1 MSNVDQQDIDD
12 LLTNWSHAKE
22 QIADLEN
29 RIEKYKR
36 LATRI
41 LTRTNTDLLQGGTYT
56 LKKRIQA
63 RHTLGQKDVPK
74 EVWSRYAKRSEFPV
88 FYLSKK

>member
-41 LTRTNTDLLQGGTYT
+41 LTRTNTDLLQGDNYT
-56 LKKRIQA
+56 LKKRIQT

-74 EVWSRYAKRSEFPV
+74 EVWSRYDKCSEFPV

>member
-41 LTRTNTDLLQGGTYT
+41 LTRTNTDLLQGDTYT
-56 LKKRIQA
+56 LKKRIQT

-74 EVWSRYAKRSEFPV
+74 EVWSRYAKCSEFPV

>member
-12 LLTNWSHAKE
+12 LLTSWSNAKE
-22 QIADLEN
+22 QIAGLEN
-29 RIEKYKR
+29 SIEKYKR

-41 LTRTNTDLLQGGTYT
+41 LNRTNTELLQGGSYT
-56 LKKRIQA
+56 LKKRIQS
-63 RHTLGQKDVPK
+63 RHTICQKDVPK
-74 EVWSRYAKRSEFPV
+74 EVWSRYAKCSEFPV